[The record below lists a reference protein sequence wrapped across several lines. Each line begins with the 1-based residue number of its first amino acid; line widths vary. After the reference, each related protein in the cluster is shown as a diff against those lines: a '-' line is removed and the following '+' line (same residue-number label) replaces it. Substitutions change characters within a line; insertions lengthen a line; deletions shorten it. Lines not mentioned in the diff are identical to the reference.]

1 MECRRALSPSKLPD
15 MDYALNP
22 YSGCAHGCVYCYAPE
37 VTHSEWEGWRIP
49 KAKMNIAR
57 RLSLELP
64 NIKGI
69 IGIGT
74 VTDPYQPVESELGLT
89 LQCLRVLK
97 ERDIRIHMH
106 TKSDLILRDIDLLSE
121 MECTVGITITGIEER
136 ESKMTEP
143 GAPMPSRR
151 LEAIAELADAGIDVY
166 ALVGPV
172 LNHLEGREGAF
183 VDAVVGTG
191 VKLIYIDS
199 LNPRPFLS
207 ERLARMRFSSSPSAE
222 RRIKELAEAAGVEV
236 RPVFL

>member
-64 NIKGI
+64 NIKGV

-74 VTDPYQPVESELGLT
+74 VTDPYQPAESELELT
-89 LQCLRVLK
+89 RQCLRVLK
-97 ERDIRIHMH
+97 EQGFRIHMH

-121 MECTVGITITGIEER
+121 MEGTVGITVTGICER

-143 GAPMPSRR
+143 GAPMPLRR
-151 LEAIAELADAGIDVY
+151 LETIRRLADAGIDVY

-172 LNHLEGREGAF
+172 LNHLEGKEEAF
-183 VDAVVGTG
+183 VSALADTG

-199 LNPRPFLS
+199 LNSRPLLS
-207 ERLARMRFSSSPSAE
+207 ERLSRMRFRGSPSAE
-222 RRIKELAEAAGVEV
+222 RRIKDLAQVAGIEV
-236 RPVFL
+236 RPVF

>member
-1 MECRRALSPSKLPD
+1 

-37 VTHSEWEGWRIP
+37 VTHAEWGGWRIP

-57 RLSLELP
+57 RLALELP
-64 NIKGI
+64 NIEGV

-74 VTDPYQPVESELGLT
+74 VTDPYQPVESELELT
-89 LQCLRVLK
+89 LQCLKVLK
-97 ERDIRIHMH
+97 DRGFRIHMH

-151 LEAIAELADAGIDVY
+151 LEAISKLADVGINVY

-172 LNHLEGREGAF
+172 LSHLEGRESAL
-183 VDAVVGTG
+183 VDAIARTG

-199 LNPRPFLS
+199 LSSRPLLS
-207 ERLARMRFSSSPSAE
+207 ERLARMRFRGSPSAE
-222 RRIKELAEAAGVEV
+222 RRIKELSEAAGVEV
-236 RPVFL
+236 RPVFR